1 MYVQEVTHDFLQ
13 IHTFFKAVHGKIGA
27 RGDNYPEWS
36 VFQTLLI
43 EVFDMSRESTAH
55 PDFMCSEIAWMNATT
70 PGSRYGLF
78 SKTIAFAMGAKMKWC
93 RVCAR
98 LFTGGRSLWM
108 PHEDDPE
115 PTQEL
120 DHMTRCK
127 THMPA
132 TLLRSPV
139 HFVIW

>member
-1 MYVQEVTHDFLQ
+1 MYMQEVTDNFLQ
-13 IHTFFKAVHGKIGA
+13 IHTFFEAVQVKTGS

-36 VFQTLLI
+36 IFQTLLI
-43 EVFDMSRESTAH
+43 EGFDMSRESTVH

-98 LFTGGRSLWM
+98 LFSGGHPDWM
-108 PHEDDPE
+108 PHKDDPE

-127 THMPA
+127 THMPVA
-132 TLLRSPV
+132 LLCSPV